1 MNLNYPTAT
10 AFAAALRSRQISAVE
25 ALDAA
30 VARIQARDE
39 ELNAMVVRDFERAR
53 IAAQAADASLARGE
67 RRPLL
72 GLPISVKESFNV
84 AGLPTTWGIAS
95 STRIPAQSDAVV
107 VDRLK
112 RAGAVVLGKT
122 NVATNLGD
130 WQSTNPV
137 YGLTRNPWDLAR
149 TAGGSSGG
157 AAAALAAG
165 FVPLELG
172 SDLAG
177 SLRVPAHC
185 CGVFAHKPTHGL
197 LPTRGHAPPGAP
209 ELSVNIDM
217 DLAVVGPM
225 ARCAGDLA
233 LALDLL
239 AGPDEAQALGYTLSL
254 PPARHA
260 RLSDFKVL
268 VLDEHPLLPLSE
280 EVRSAIGHFA
290 ANLRRSGCVVDTTS
304 PLLPDLT
311 VLADTFNALM
321 LPIIGAD
328 LPPATYNAIGQQ
340 VARLPK
346 GDGNRETMRLRAMVA
361 THRDWIQVHR
371 RRIGLSHRWREFFR
385 TWDLVLCPI
394 LPTVAFVHDQRK
406 MQERRLDVDGHSMAY
421 SSLALW
427 ASVATACGLPATAM
441 PICLGTSGLP
451 IGIQI
456 IGPYLED
463 RSTIGFAELAERE
476 YGGFTPPPGY
486 D

>member
-1 MNLNYPTAT
+1 MNLNYPTAG
-10 AFAAALRSRQISAVE
+10 AFAAALQSHQISAVE

-30 VARIQARDE
+30 VARIQARDG

-53 IAAQAADASLARGE
+53 LAAQAADDSLARGE

-84 AGLPTTWGIAS
+84 AGLQTTWGVAT
-95 STRIPAQSDAVV
+95 STRALAQSDAVAV
-107 VDRLK
+107 GRLK

-130 WQSTNPV
+130 WQSVNPV

-165 FVPLELG
+165 FVSLELG

-209 ELSVNIDM
+209 ELSVNVDV

-225 ARCAGDLA
+225 ARCAADLA

-239 AGPDEAQALGYTLSL
+239 AGPDEAQALGYKLAL

-260 RLSDFKVL
+260 RLSEFKVL
-268 VLDEHPLLPLSE
+268 VLDEHPLLPLSKE
-280 EVRSAIGHFA
+280 IRSAIGQFA
-290 ANLRRSGCVVDTTS
+290 ANLQRAGCVVDRSS

-311 VLADTFNALM
+311 VLAETFNALM
-321 LPIIGAD
+321 LPIVGAD
-328 LPPATYNAIGQQ
+328 LPPATYSAIQQQ
-340 VARLPK
+340 VTQLPK
-346 GDGNRETMRLRAMVA
+346 GDSDRETMRLRAMVA

-371 RRIGLSHRWREFFR
+371 RRIALSHQWREFFR

-394 LPTVAFVHDQRK
+394 LPTVAFAHDQRK
-406 MQERRLDVDGHSMAY
+406 MQERRLDVDGHPMAY

-441 PICLGTSGLP
+441 PIGLGTSGLP